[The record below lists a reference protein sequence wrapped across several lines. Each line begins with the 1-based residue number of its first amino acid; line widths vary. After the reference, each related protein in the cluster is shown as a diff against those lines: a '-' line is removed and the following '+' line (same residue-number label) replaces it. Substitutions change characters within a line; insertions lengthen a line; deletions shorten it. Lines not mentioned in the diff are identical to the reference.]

1 VVVGLSVQDMA
12 GIGQERAL
20 SLFLF
25 LAGFFFFSSCAPTL
39 EQYPRINQHLLA
51 GDYDSAYR
59 VVEQSKERYAE
70 RNAVLYYL
78 DKGTVLHF
86 AGRYKESN
94 RSFSMAEAIMDEL
107 YTKSISKEA
116 ASFVISDNTVP
127 YRGEDFEM
135 AMVNLFSAMN
145 YASLGS
151 WEDAVVEARKVD
163 AKLNLIN
170 SKYEEEKKNVYK
182 EDGFIR
188 FLMGVFYEGEG
199 EINDAFISYR
209 KSEEIYREDYVTNY
223 GVAPPSILIENLLTS
238 ADGMDFY
245 EETAQI
251 KKQYPDV
258 GFMPAETKRTMA
270 EVFIIHYNGLGPEKM
285 EEHFLVPMPD
295 GYVMKIAYPKF
306 VKRDY
311 RISHGEVILR
321 NPKTG
326 TSYSFTTAL
335 MEDIASIAVVNL
347 ENRINRIKAKAVA
360 RATTKYLAS
369 AAASKAVG
377 ERHGAL
383 AGVLTK
389 MTTNIAS
396 MATEQADVRHWRL
409 LPAEIRV
416 GRIIVPAGD
425 YSGTIRFVR
434 AGGAVIYSKEISP
447 FSVKEGGKRFFTY
460 RTLR

>member
-1 VVVGLSVQDMA
+1 
-12 GIGQERAL
+12 
-20 SLFLF
+20 
-25 LAGFFFFSSCAPTL
+25 
-39 EQYPRINQHLLA
+39 
-51 GDYDSAYR
+51 
-59 VVEQSKERYAE
+59 
-70 RNAVLYYL
+70 
-78 DKGTVLHF
+78 
-86 AGRYKESN
+86 
-94 RSFSMAEAIMDEL
+94 
-107 YTKSISKEA
+107 
-116 ASFVISDNTVP
+116 
-127 YRGEDFEM
+127 
-135 AMVNLFSAMN
+135 
-145 YASLGS
+145 
-151 WEDAVVEARKVD
+151 
-163 AKLNLIN
+163 
-170 SKYEEEKKNVYK
+170 
-182 EDGFIR
+182 
-188 FLMGVFYEGEG
+188 
-199 EINDAFISYR
+199 
-209 KSEEIYREDYVTNY
+209 
-223 GVAPPSILIENLLTS
+223 
-238 ADGMDFY
+238 
-245 EETAQI
+245 
-251 KKQYPDV
+251 
-258 GFMPAETKRTMA
+258 
-270 EVFIIHYNGLGPEKM
+270 M

-409 LPAEIRV
+409 LPAEVRI
-416 GRIIVPAGD
+416 GRIIIPAGD
-425 YSGTIRFVR
+425 YSGSIRFIGR
-434 AGGAVIYSKEISP
+434 GGSGIHAKQIP
-447 FSVKEGGKRFFTY
+447 LFSIRENEKRFFTY